1 MGDCF
6 RRTGKPPRRT
16 TRHSGLLSLSHP
28 SVGRRN
34 EYPAKAGEVT
44 GTPRDALA
52 RVHGL
57 ALLAGVWLR
66 TSLTDISAE
75 VRKVVEH

>member
-1 MGDCF
+1 M
-6 RRTGKPPRRT
+6 
-16 TRHSGLLSLSHP
+16 
-28 SVGRRN
+28 GRRN